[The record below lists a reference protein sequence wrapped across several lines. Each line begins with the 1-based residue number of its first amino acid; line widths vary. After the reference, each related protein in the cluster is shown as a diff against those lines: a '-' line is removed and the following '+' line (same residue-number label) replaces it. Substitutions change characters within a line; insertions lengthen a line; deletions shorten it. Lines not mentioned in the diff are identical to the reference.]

1 MGKAEKY
8 LRFIIPAAVFA
19 AAAAFF
25 GLGYRYHICHQEQF
39 QLFEFTTEYLFST
52 IAVPGGFS
60 DWAGRF
66 LTQFYIYGWAGSI
79 INAALITAI
88 YLLCTG
94 ASYGKTAIS
103 RILLILPATAFTV
116 FLTDERSLPGALV
129 AVAVAMAAAVLA
141 KKAKTRKA
149 RGLAV
154 ILCTPLLYWICG
166 PVAILLPLL
175 AAKEIRP
182 AAAAASL
189 ILALAMPFAA
199 SFLLH
204 QSLRALAFGVHYS
217 RYITIIPT
225 ALWIAVGLT
234 ALFCNLPGISFRKHT
249 PETVL
254 RIFCLIAVTAV
265 SVWAVNRNADFK
277 KEEMMAYD
285 YLSRNQSWE
294 EIIGQAQKKQPDR
307 PLSVSTLNLA
317 LSQTGK
323 MSENMFKFYQNGT
336 AGLFPPF
343 SRVFTTPLSTAEIFW
358 HLGLVNAAQHFTFEA
373 QEAIPDFQK
382 SGRCYRRLAE
392 TNLVNGD
399 YAVAA
404 KYLNAL
410 SHTLFYR
417 NWAKTASLLLGDEEA
432 IATHPLYGAMRK
444 SRCQEKDSWFKDTAV
459 DSVLTDIVN
468 EQPGNRTAKEYLL
481 AWYLLD
487 RNLDG
492 FVSHFKPDE
501 FNPVPETYQQAYL
514 LHMLENQMALEDA
527 PDFVTG
533 TVTDRFKSFIK
544 ALQSRQTNKFISASY
559 GDTYWYYAIYRQ

>member
-8 LRFIIPAAVFA
+8 FRFAIPAVIFA

-25 GLGYRYHICHQEQF
+25 GIGYRYHICHQEQF
-39 QLFEFTTEYLFST
+39 QLFEFTAGYLLST
-52 IAVPGGFS
+52 IAVPGGPA

-66 LTQFYIYGWAGSI
+66 LTQFYIFGWAGAL
-79 INAALITAI
+79 INAALITVI
-88 YLLCTG
+88 YLLCTKAAKG
-94 ASYGKTAIS
+94 RSVIS
-103 RILLILPATAFTV
+103 RTLLILPAAAFII

-129 AVAVAMAAAVLA
+129 AVTVAIAAAVLV
-141 KKAKTRKA
+141 RKIKSRKV

-154 ILCTPLLYWICG
+154 ILCTPLLYWLCG
-166 PVAILLPLL
+166 PVAILFPILS
-175 AAKEIRP
+175 ARETHP
-182 AAAAASL
+182 AAAVTSL
-189 ILALAMPFAA
+189 ILAVGMPFAA
-199 SFLLH
+199 SLLLH
-204 QSLRALAFGVHYS
+204 QSLKALALGVHYS
-217 RYITIIPT
+217 RYITVIPEV
-225 ALWIAVGLT
+225 LWIAVGLT
-234 ALFCNLPGISFRKHT
+234 ALLCNLPDIRIRKRA

-294 EIIGQAQKKQPDR
+294 EIVGLARAKQPDR

-323 MSENMFKFYQNGT
+323 MPEDMFKFYQNGT

-358 HLGLVNAAQHFTFEA
+358 HLGLINAAQHFTFEA

-417 NWAKTASLLLGDEEA
+417 NWAEEISLLLGDEEA
-432 IATHPLYGAMRK
+432 IAAHPVYGATRK
-444 SRCQEKDSWFKDTAV
+444 ARCHEKDSWFKDTAV
-459 DSVLTDIVN
+459 DTVLMDIVN
-468 EQPGNRTAKEYLL
+468 EQPDNRTAKEYLL
-481 AWYLLD
+481 SWYLLE
-487 RNLDG
+487 RNLDA
-492 FVSHFKPDE
+492 FASHFEQRDC
-501 FNPVPETYQQAYL
+501 NPAPESYQQAYL
-514 LHMLENQMALEDA
+514 MYMLEHQMSLEDA
-527 PDFVTG
+527 PGFVTE
-533 TVTDRFKSFIK
+533 TVKERFKSFIK
-544 ALQSRQTNKFISASY
+544 ALQSKQTNRFISANY